1 MRSCKLRWHDGVVVE
16 EGIGNGENQQPCQ
29 WYKLF
34 IYIDS
39 ATIIVGGVDESV
51 CYRCAHLPQPR
62 VAELWKWQ
70 SLAAT
75 NLAESDEEGSDD
87 EGAWLRAMANGKK
100 PM

>member
-1 MRSCKLRWHDGVVVE
+1 MILHRIRIPCYDVVGAHRPRTIHIIMHIIARSLHALLQAYHVCDNLH
-16 EGIGNGENQQPCQ
+16 GNGENQQPCQ

-62 VAELWKWQ
+62 VAELWK
-70 SLAAT
+70 
-75 NLAESDEEGSDD
+75 
-87 EGAWLRAMANGKK
+87 
-100 PM
+100 